1 MKQIAD
7 LMLGEHF
14 TTFFVIR
21 RKEIKKKKNG
31 DPFLALD
38 FADASGHMD
47 AVWWDFTPDLF
58 GSGDTD
64 RVEVGDVVKVAG
76 SVDEYQGVKQ
86 IRVEKIRRAK
96 PEDQVDM
103 SKLVP
108 VVETDRQVLWQNF
121 RKMIDSVANPYLL
134 SLLRRLFDDE
144 KLAPKF
150 IEAPG
155 GKLWHHNYLGGLM
168 EHTLN
173 IATICDRLAKIYPVV
188 DRDLLV
194 AAALVHDLGKIESYT
209 FGPNFDYTDAG
220 RLVGHIVIGSQ
231 MVAEKINEFPEFPQD
246 LAMKLQHLIL
256 SHQGKLEQ
264 ASPVEPMTREA
275 FILYYADEIDSKL
288 NAIDRISKDERPAG
302 AKWSK
307 FVNLLGRYLYLG
319 EQQKQ
324 S

>member
-14 TTFFVIR
+14 TAFFVVR
-21 RKEIKKKKNG
+21 RKDIKKKKNG
-31 DPFLALD
+31 DPFLTLD
-38 FADASGHMD
+38 FADASGHID
-47 AVWWDFTPDLF
+47 AIWWEFTPDLF
-58 GSGDTD
+58 GSGDVD
-64 RVEVGDVVKVAG
+64 GVEVGDVVKVAG
-76 SVDEYQGVKQ
+76 SVEEYQGAKQ

-108 VVETDRQVLWQNF
+108 STEIDRQVLWQNF
-121 RKMIDSVANPYLL
+121 RKMIDSVTNPYLL
-134 SLLRRLFDDE
+134 SLLRRIFDE
-144 KLAPKF
+144 ETLAKKF
-150 IEAPG
+150 IEAPA
-155 GKLWHHNYLGGLM
+155 GKQWHHNYLGGLL

-173 IATICDRLAKIYPVV
+173 IAAICDRVAKIYPGL

-194 AAALVHDLGKIESYT
+194 AAALVHDLGKVESYQA
-209 FGPNFDYTDAG
+209 GPLFDYTDAG
-220 RLVGHIVIGSQ
+220 RLLGHIVIGSQ
-231 MVAEKINEFPEFPQD
+231 MVAEKINAFPEFPKE

-275 FILYYADEIDSKL
+275 FVLYYADEIDSKL
-288 NAIDRISKDERPAG
+288 NAFDRINKEDRPAG

-307 FVNLLGRYLYLG
+307 FVNLLGRYLYVG
-319 EQQKQ
+319 EQQTK
-324 S
+324 